1 MNSSKTPLHL
11 SAHRSQSGAALM
23 VMLIIMIIGT
33 AVFLV
38 TSLSKVTLSNER
50 NKTASD
56 MLARAKEVVIGYAVN
71 GTGGGQRPG
80 DLIRPD
86 SFPATEA
93 PYNYDG
99 TAETGCLDATKDMNP
114 ISGVPTTTTLS
125 NMRCLGRLPWKDYGL
140 AVPTDSQAD
149 PTGIMPWYALSTNL
163 VDPVG
168 VTFNSELLNN
178 APHPWLTV
186 RDMNGNI
193 LSNRVAFVLIIPGVP
208 LGNQTRSSSPLG
220 GAKEYLDS
228 ITVPNPC
235 TAPCAPGTYS
245 NASLNDSF
253 IIGEEHRWINDP
265 ANPGKQI
272 EDTTY
277 QFNDKL
283 LYVTIDEL
291 MPLIERRIAR
301 EAKNCLDSYA
311 ALSNGKY
318 PWAAPVSDTASY
330 ASSNNTR
337 FGRFPTYPNVFNTNQ
352 NVLDLLDAIA
362 KVRTAL
368 NNYEANNT
376 STTRSALSNAGNAL
390 ENLGELPQSPI
401 TSTIG
406 NWAKSAGDKAKDLA
420 KTPPQSTVS
429 DVRTALN
436 NTLSQMASDGFIAS
450 DTSMNT
456 VWTTSCTLFSSGYWD
471 DWKNL
476 VFYQFADGYKPGTP
490 TPACGTS
497 CLSISGNGNPTSGS
511 GSYRAII
518 TVAGKMIGA
527 QTRSSNANKQDR
539 TNYLEGGINPTN
551 KTNIPSGTNALNYE
565 TYRVSDIMYQT
576 TTNDLAIC
584 LDGKDLNPGSLCQ

>member
-1 MNSSKTPLHL
+1 MNTSKTPLHI

-23 VMLIIMIIGT
+23 VMLVIMIIGT

-38 TSLSKVTLSNER
+38 TSLSKVTLNNER

-80 DLIRPD
+80 ALPNPD
-86 SFPATEA
+86 RLVPQPEEPATTDGH
-93 PYNYDG
+93 PNYNGLQDDCPG
-99 TAETGCLDATKDMNP
+99 
-114 ISGVPTTTTLS
+114 S
-125 NMRCLGRLPWKDYGL
+125 NACLGRLPWRTLGL
-140 AVPTDSQAD
+140 SIESPSEND
-149 PTGIMPWYALSTNL
+149 PLGFMPWYAASGNL
-163 VDPVG
+163 FDVFVPI
-168 VTFNSELLNN
+168 NSELLNTDN
-178 APHPWLTV
+178 ILHAPNNYPAPPHPWLTV
-186 RDMNGNI
+186 RDMNGNV
-193 LSNRVAFVLIIPGVP
+193 LSDRVAFILIIPGRP
-208 LGNQTRSSSPLG
+208 LPGQTRPAASISPPVSLG
-220 GAKEYLDS
+220 DASQYLDS
-228 ITVPNPC
+228 ITVG
-235 TAPCAPGTYS
+235 GTTYK
-245 NASLNDSF
+245 NFDGDNDF
-253 IIGEEHRWINDP
+253 IMGDEHRWINDP

-272 EDTTY
+272 EDATY

-291 MPLIERRIAR
+291 MPLIEKRIAR

-337 FGRFPTYPNVFNTNQ
+337 FGRFPTYPNVFNTDQ

-368 NNYEANNT
+368 NNYIANNT
-376 STTRSALSNAGNAL
+376 SSTRSALSNAGSQL
-390 ENLGELPQSPI
+390 ENLGETPQSPI
-401 TSTIG
+401 TTTIG
-406 NWAKSAGDKAKDLA
+406 NAAKNAGDNAKDLA

-429 DVRTALN
+429 DVQTALS
-436 NTLSQMASDGFIAS
+436 NTISQLASAGFISS

-456 VWTTSCTLFSSGYWD
+456 VWPTSCTLFTKDYWGE
-471 DWKNL
+471 WKNL
-476 VFYQFADGYKPGTP
+476 VFYQLADGYKPGTP